1 MQVMACNAEAVKL
14 ATFINNQTPMLAS
27 DPILSH
33 LIAAEV
39 VTTDFLSSSVQ
50 TTLPSKVSSTLPANG
65 AVTLIPS
72 VIVTTLLLLL
82 TF

>member
-1 MQVMACNAEAVKL
+1 MACNAEAVKL

-33 LIAAEV
+33 LVAAEV
-39 VTTDFLSSSVQ
+39 VSTDFLSSVQ
-50 TTLPSKVSSTLPANG
+50 TTHPNGPGTLPGGRDG

-72 VIVTTLLLLL
+72 VVLTALLLLL

>member
-1 MQVMACNAEAVKL
+1 MACNAEAVKL

-33 LIAAEV
+33 LVAAEV
-39 VTTDFLSSSVQ
+39 VSTDFLSSIQ
-50 TTLPSKVSSTLPANG
+50 TTPSNEPGTLPGGRDG

-72 VIVTTLLLLL
+72 VVLTALLLLL